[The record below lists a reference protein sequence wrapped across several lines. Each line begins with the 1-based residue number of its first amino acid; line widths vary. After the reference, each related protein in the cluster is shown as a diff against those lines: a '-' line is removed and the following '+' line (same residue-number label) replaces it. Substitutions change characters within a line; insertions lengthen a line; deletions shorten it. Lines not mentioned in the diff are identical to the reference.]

1 MKKLILI
8 CFIGLSYSVTAR
20 PTSADGC
27 DHCTPGLTG
36 LPSSALPSDIAAFAN
51 FATQEKRNS
60 LRGLANNICT
70 EYGRSGGNLKETIPN
85 EFKKYFQRHNLGEA
99 NKENIIRFINANK
112 DYLNCAGESRGN
124 FIKVAIAKIHYS
136 EVIKGYL
143 FPISK
148 RNNAN
153 VEVDFNA
160 VEMVNGKPETIVDF
174 IDALIAD
181 EVEGYSFSNQ
191 TKDELKRLR
200 RVLVDEQRGFGA
212 KRFAELPKEIQDQYL
227 SGTILATRK

>member
-1 MKKLILI
+1 MSQRDPLLPMAAIIVLLVSQDSPHPLCLVILQ
-8 CFIGLSYSVTAR
+8 L
-20 PTSADGC
+20 
-27 DHCTPGLTG
+27 
-36 LPSSALPSDIAAFAN
+36 LPILRLRKN
-51 FATQEKRNS
+51 ATHYEVWP
-60 LRGLANNICT
+60 II
-70 EYGRSGGNLKETIPN
+70 Y
-85 EFKKYFQRHNLGEA
+85 KYFQRHNLGEA

-200 RVLVDEQRGFGA
+200 RVLVDEQRGFAA